1 MPLPATHLANIIS
14 WSLWSERGTVIASM
28 ITTAAALPM
37 HSDTNLELLCFDPA
51 STDLPTVFQG
61 TGSDHQKERKV
72 YSPSA
77 VYSIYNGGLSDK
89 AYGSLLTYKY
99 QKHRRNQLVSTRVHI
114 PNGTSIGSDD
124 GCDQETVTQTRE
136 HRQQ

>member
-1 MPLPATHLANIIS
+1 MRLTGDATACDTSREYHFVATKPLCLR
-14 WSLWSERGTVIASM
+14 SERGTVIASM

-37 HSDTNLELLCFDPA
+37 HSDTNLEFLCFDPA

-77 VYSIYNGGLSDK
+77 VYSIYNVGLSDK
-89 AYGSLLTYKY
+89 AYAYLTG
-99 QKHRRNQLVSTRVHI
+99 HS
-114 PNGTSIGSDD
+114 
-124 GCDQETVTQTRE
+124 
-136 HRQQ
+136 